1 MNKLQYAIEE
11 ITISAALSC
20 YPFIGKGLEKEADQ
34 AAVNSIRN
42 SLAQLPI
49 QAEIAVGEGER
60 DKAPM
65 LYAGE
70 IIGDSEVKIDVA
82 VDPLEGTSICANN
95 GPDSMSVMAIAKHG
109 TILKTPDLYME
120 KIAIGPGFPHNT
132 VDLDK
137 SLEENLFSLAEAKKV
152 NITDLNVCILDR
164 ERHAQILN
172 TLRKI
177 PVKVTIIGDGDVLGC
192 LKTCLPNGGVDMY
205 IGIGGAP
212 EGILA
217 AAGLKCLGGQ
227 IQGRLIFDNE
237 EQIKRAK
244 NFGITDLHKKYEI
257 NDMIK
262 DDVLFSATWVTS
274 GYLSGIRKLSKDS
287 YKTSTLLMLSNP
299 KTMKIIESTVSEK

>member
-11 ITISAALSC
+11 ITVSAALSC

-70 IIGDSEVKIDVA
+70 IIGDSEIKIDVA

-137 SLEENLFSLAEAKKV
+137 SLEENLFSLAKAKEV

-177 PVKVTIIGDGDVLGC
+177 AVKVTIIGDGDVLGC

-244 NFGITDLHKKYEI
+244 NFGITDLHKKYAI

-262 DDVLFSATWVTS
+262 DDVLFSATWITN

-299 KTMKIIESTVSEK
+299 KTMKIIESTVSER

>member
-11 ITISAALSC
+11 ITVNAALSC

-70 IIGDSEVKIDVA
+70 IIGDSKVKIDVA

-95 GPDSMSVMAIAKHG
+95 RPDSMSVIAVAKHG

-137 SLEENLFSLAEAKKV
+137 SLEENLFSLAKAKQV

-177 PVKVTIIGDGDVLGC
+177 LVKVTIIGDGDVLGC

-244 NFGITDLHKKYEI
+244 NFGITDLHKKYAI

-299 KTMKIIESTVSEK
+299 KTMKIIESTVSER